1 MKSANTFKYDKFIE
15 AVIKK
20 YGFESR
26 QTLMFVR
33 LVELTNDSTKVM
45 MIILCIKINTR
56 IPLDGQGR
64 VWYTVGTKKEKERI
78 EQ

>member
-33 LVELTNDSTKVM
+33 LVELTNDSTRVIM
-45 MIILCIKINTR
+45 MYNKLM
-56 IPLDGQGR
+56 Q
-64 VWYTVGTKKEKERI
+64 TK
-78 EQ
+78 